1 MTGGRALVVRESL
14 ANRWIDTGLIEL
26 ERFTP
31 FKFGNDDL
39 RSMSFSKDA
48 VVAPV
53 NECPSP
59 NTRTESLAFALALK
73 ASRAIDGASSFQDA
87 IYLSPL
93 SRLLPTYT
101 TPSLADDAL
110 LLGSWLTGGIPISI
124 NSFSMLSKT
133 LSWLP
138 ANGLKDVI
146 TAAGFDVAKLPSHG
160 QNHPVAGKAIVSA
173 DGHDTDRNEKSG
185 LFILPGRPD
194 LEAFFREHV
203 IAIIENSARYQAL
216 GIGFPAA
223 IVLHGPPGCGKTFAV
238 EQLIK
243 YLGWPSFQID
253 ASSVASPYIHE
264 TSRKV
269 AKIFDLAAQAA
280 PSVLVIDEME
290 AFLTERNTGSG
301 QHQVE
306 EVAEFLRRIPE
317 AVTNKVLIIAMTN
330 RLEMID
336 QAILRRGRFDH
347 IIEVGPA
354 SEIEIEALLKAML
367 KNLPKDDDV
376 DPAVLA
382 KQLGGRP
389 LSDVAFVVREA
400 ARVAARD
407 GKDSIAQE
415 NLVSAT
421 AVTPARNQE
430 TQRRI
435 GFN

>member
-1 MTGGRALVVRESL
+1 M
-14 ANRWIDTGLIEL
+14 
-26 ERFTP
+26 
-31 FKFGNDDL
+31 
-39 RSMSFSKDA
+39 
-48 VVAPV
+48 
-53 NECPSP
+53 
-59 NTRTESLAFALALK
+59 
-73 ASRAIDGASSFQDA
+73 
-87 IYLSPL
+87 
-93 SRLLPTYT
+93 
-101 TPSLADDAL
+101 
-110 LLGSWLTGGIPISI
+110 
-124 NSFSMLSKT
+124 
-133 LSWLP
+133 
-138 ANGLKDVI
+138 
-146 TAAGFDVAKLPSHG
+146 
-160 QNHPVAGKAIVSA
+160 
-173 DGHDTDRNEKSG
+173 
-185 LFILPGRPD
+185 
-194 LEAFFREHV
+194 
-203 IAIIENSARYQAL
+203 
-216 GIGFPAA
+216 
-223 IVLHGPPGCGKTFAV
+223 
-238 EQLIK
+238 
-243 YLGWPSFQID
+243 
-253 ASSVASPYIHE
+253 
-264 TSRKV
+264 
-269 AKIFDLAAQAA
+269 
-280 PSVLVIDEME
+280 LVIDEME